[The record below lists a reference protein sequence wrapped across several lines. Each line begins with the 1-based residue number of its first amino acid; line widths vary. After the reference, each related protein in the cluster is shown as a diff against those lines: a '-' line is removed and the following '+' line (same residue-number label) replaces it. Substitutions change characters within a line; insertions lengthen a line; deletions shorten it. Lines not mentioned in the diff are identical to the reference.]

1 MIYIYIIFILNIL
14 FGQVITDNSFNSTR
28 SISLAG
34 ATVSNPGKIESVFY
48 GEPMPPDFL
57 LSEQIV
63 VIGSYNEESFIA
75 NEILLKCP
83 SKYTENNIK
92 L

>member
-1 MIYIYIIFILNIL
+1 MH
-14 FGQVITDNSFNSTR
+14 
-28 SISLAG
+28 
-34 ATVSNPGKIESVFY
+34 
-48 GEPMPPDFL
+48 PDFL

-63 VIGSYNEESFIA
+63 VIGSYNEEKFIA

>member
-1 MIYIYIIFILNIL
+1 MNSKNKLSFSFDMIDKN
-14 FGQVITDNSFNSTR
+14 
-28 SISLAG
+28 
-34 ATVSNPGKIESVFY
+34 GKIESVFY

>member
-1 MIYIYIIFILNIL
+1 
-14 FGQVITDNSFNSTR
+14 
-28 SISLAG
+28 
-34 ATVSNPGKIESVFY
+34 
-48 GEPMPPDFL
+48 MPPDFL